1 MYVSS
6 DHVFRCSLC
15 NSKKSFYRAFNCIY
29 GKIGGVAPV
38 NVIMELLKTKC
49 LPCLYY
55 ALEACPVNKSL
66 MNSLEFVVNGVI
78 RKILSTKSN
87 DVVNVFLYFNC
98 VACDATYRRKIR
110 FLNKFK
116 HSNNSLCSLMLS

>member
-1 MYVSS
+1 
-6 DHVFRCSLC
+6 
-15 NSKKSFYRAFNCIY
+15 
-29 GKIGGVAPV
+29 
-38 NVIMELLKTKC
+38 MELLKTKC
-49 LPCLYY
+49 LRCLYY
-55 ALEACPVNKSL
+55 ALEACPVNKSV
-66 MNSLEFVVNGVI
+66 EFVVNGVI
-78 RKILSTKSN
+78 TKIFSTKSN